1 MLAAVWQAH
10 AQDSKAPYPTMAS
23 LDQYLTKRK
32 AQIALARSAAPES
45 ISPDAEIMV
54 LGQHGYATGRPGQL
68 VRFPDLSVECA
79 SYSSRNT
86 LTL

>member
-23 LDQYLTKRK
+23 LDQYLPRK

-54 LGQHGYATGRPGQL
+54 LGQHGYATGQPGQPVL
-68 VRFPDLSVECA
+68 SPD
-79 SYSSRNT
+79 
-86 LTL
+86 